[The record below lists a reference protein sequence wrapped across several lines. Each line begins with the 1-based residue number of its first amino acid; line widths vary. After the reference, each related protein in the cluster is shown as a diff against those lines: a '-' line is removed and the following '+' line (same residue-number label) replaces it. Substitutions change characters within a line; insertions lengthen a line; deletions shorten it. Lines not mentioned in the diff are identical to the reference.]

1 MFHEKSIGFCSHP
14 GMEGVVV
21 LFMLYVGTNSSQVL
35 PLRTHIT
42 EAIGLIFQE
51 EVLLLV

>member
-1 MFHEKSIGFCSHP
+1 
-14 GMEGVVV
+14 MEGVVV

-42 EAIGLIFQE
+42 EAIGLIS
-51 EVLLLV
+51 VWRAHRKTK